1 MLSRR
6 LILCLVIV
14 GAGSATLVLAQSSTA
29 TLTGLVV
36 DSHAAA
42 LPDTDITAL
51 HVETG
56 QRRKVRSANDG
67 TFTIPLLP
75 PGRYTVTASRQGF
88 SPTEIRDIVLNVND
102 QRTLQIQLQIGQLEE
117 TVVVSAGAAQVD
129 TQTGTLKEVV
139 GQERIVGLPLN
150 GRNALQLQRLVPG
163 AGGVVAPGQGQ
174 NESLSINGSR
184 PNSNNYTL
192 DGGDNHDPFFNTPSV
207 FPNPDALQEFT
218 IQTSAYSAVYGRN
231 AGAVINAITR
241 SGTNKFRGSL
251 FEFLRHEK
259 LNSRSLFATANPPF
273 RRDQFGGSLGG
284 PIRRDHTFFFTA
296 YQGWRENSAPGVITA
311 IVPTAAQR
319 AGDLS
324 SFTSPIVDPVT
335 RAPFPGNV
343 IPAGRLNGAV
353 QKFLTAFVPLPNGP
367 GGLLATSSGQAF
379 DQDQLV
385 TKIDRQWSAAN
396 RLTSRLLYNMDR
408 RREATG
414 DIPGFFA
421 DTDYTNW
428 NVALSDTHIFSPRVL
443 NVARFTYNRV
453 DREQL
458 SVVPGNQS
466 YIDFGLQITR
476 PFTNDVPAG
485 IHTQVDGFFN
495 AFSRFPLNQ
504 FRRFYQFGDEL
515 TTIAGDH
522 QLRVGGEASR
532 SILDRAEF
540 FRGDPFLRFRN
551 NFTGNALADLLLGRP
566 STFEQ
571 QSKTES
577 NIRTTEIAVYLQD
590 DWKVSKRVSLNLG
603 LRWDPYFPFED
614 TQDRFGQFVPGQQSV
629 VFPTAPAGAVFPGD
643 PGVPRATIR
652 RRLADFAPRAGFA
665 YDLFGNQRTSIRGGY
680 GVFRSQIRQQAN
692 NGINLAQ
699 PFALRLTITNPPL
712 GLDNPYSTSGNP
724 FPFAPPAGAAA
735 QTYTFT
741 RPVTLSNF
749 RPDFRNALV
758 QQWNVNVQQDF
769 SAGYVMTA
777 AYVGNRGEHL
787 FQSYQANPA
796 RPGAGSVDSRRL
808 YAPAFGPITTA
819 ASVGESTYHAL
830 QLSLNKRLTRGF
842 TLLASYTRSRFVDTA
857 SGDGD
862 GGSNPFDLSADKG
875 TSDLDIPHMFVASFV
890 YDLPK
895 LETAS
900 AALRQVFGGW
910 QTTGIVLLR
919 SGTPFSVVSGR
930 DNSQSGVNLDRA
942 DPVGDPHLSGDRRRE
957 EIMARY
963 FNTAA
968 FAQNAAGTFGTTPR
982 NFLRGPGYTN
992 VDFGLFKDFPGLRGS
1007 HKIQFRTEVFNL
1019 FNRQNLGNPDA
1030 NLSSPNFGR
1039 ITNTVGDPRVIQLAL
1054 KYVF

>member
-6 LILCLVIV
+6 LILWFLIL
-14 GAGSATLVLAQSSTA
+14 GASSATPARGQSSTA
-29 TLTGLVV
+29 TLTGTVA
-36 DSHAAA
+36 DNHAAA
-42 LPDTDITAL
+42 LPGTDITAL
-51 HVETG
+51 NVETG
-56 QRRKVRSANDG
+56 QRRTVRSADDG

-75 PGRYTVTASRQGF
+75 PGRYAVTATRQGF

-102 QRTLQIQLQIGQLEE
+102 QRTLQIQLQVGQLEE
-117 TVVVSAGAAQVD
+117 TVVVRAEAGQVD

-184 PNSNNYTL
+184 PNANNYTL

-241 SGTNKFRGSL
+241 SGTNTFRGSM

-259 LNSRSLFATANPPF
+259 LNSRSLFATENPPF
-273 RRDQFGGSLGG
+273 RRDQFGGSVGG
-284 PIRRDHTFFFTA
+284 PIRRDRTFFFTA

-324 SFTSPIVDPVT
+324 SFTTAILDPVT

-343 IPAGRLNGAV
+343 IPGTRLNQPV
-353 QKFLTAFVPLPNGP
+353 QRFLAAFVPLPNGP
-367 GGLLATSSGQAF
+367 GGLLATASGQAF
-379 DQDQLV
+379 DQDQV
-385 TKIDRQWSAAN
+385 VAKIDHQWSAAN

-428 NVALSDTHIFSPRVL
+428 NVALSDTHIFSPRLL

-466 YIDFGLQITR
+466 YLDFGLQITR

-504 FRRFYQFGDEL
+504 FRRFYQFGNEL
-515 TTIAGDH
+515 TTLFGNH
-522 QLRVGGEASR
+522 QLRVGAEVSR

-540 FRGDPFLRFRN
+540 FRGDPFMRFRN

-577 NIRTTEIAVYLQD
+577 NIRTTEVGVYVQD

-603 LRWDPYFPFED
+603 LRWDPYFPLED
-614 TQDRFGQFVPGQQSV
+614 TQNRFGQFIPGVQSAI
-629 VFPTAPAGAVFPGD
+629 FPTAPAGAVFPGD
-643 PGVPRATIR
+643 PGVSRATID
-652 RRLADFAPRAGFA
+652 RRLADFAPRVGFA
-665 YDLFGNQRTSIRGGY
+665 HDVFGNQRTSVRGGY

-699 PFALRLTITNPPL
+699 PFAVRLTITNPPL

-724 FPFAPPAGAAA
+724 FPFSAPSGAAA
-735 QTYTFT
+735 QTYAFT
-741 RPVTLSNF
+741 RPVTLSHF

-758 QQWNVNVQQDF
+758 QQWNVNLQQDL
-769 SAGYVMTA
+769 SSGYVVTV
-777 AYVGNRGEHL
+777 AYVGNRGDHL
-787 FQSYQANPA
+787 FQSYQSNPA
-796 RPGAGSVDSRRL
+796 RPGTGSVDSRRL
-808 YAPAFGPITTA
+808 FAPAFGPITTL

-842 TLLASYTRSRFVDTA
+842 TLLASYSRSRFVDTA

-862 GGSNPFDLSADKG
+862 GGSNPFDLSSDKG

-895 LETAS
+895 LEAAS
-900 AALRQVFGGW
+900 AALRHILGSW
-910 QTTGIVLLR
+910 HTTGIVLLR
-919 SGTPFSVVSGR
+919 SGSPFSVASGR

-942 DPVGDPHLSGDRRRE
+942 DVVGDPHLPGNRSRDD
-957 EIMARY
+957 IMARY

-968 FAQNAAGTFGTTPR
+968 FAQNAAGTFGTSPR